1 MMIDDEVYSC
11 TCPTCGAPAYMVESG
26 DGNGGIIPT
35 FAYDVN
41 WLGNLD
47 TLFIE
52 QGSDV
57 PNTSGNGGG
66 N

>member
-1 MMIDDEVYSC
+1 MIDEEVYSC
-11 TCPTCGAPAYMVESG
+11 TCPTCGAPAYMTEHG
-26 DGNGGIIPT
+26 DGNGGIIPI

-41 WLGNLD
+41 WLGDSSALI
-47 TLFIE
+47 IE

-57 PNTSGNGGG
+57 PNSYDGG

>member
-1 MMIDDEVYSC
+1 MKDH
-11 TCPTCGAPAYMVESG
+11 G
-26 DGNGGIIPT
+26 DGNGGIIPI

-41 WLGNLD
+41 WLGDSSALI
-47 TLFIE
+47 IE

-57 PNTSGNGGG
+57 PNSYDGG